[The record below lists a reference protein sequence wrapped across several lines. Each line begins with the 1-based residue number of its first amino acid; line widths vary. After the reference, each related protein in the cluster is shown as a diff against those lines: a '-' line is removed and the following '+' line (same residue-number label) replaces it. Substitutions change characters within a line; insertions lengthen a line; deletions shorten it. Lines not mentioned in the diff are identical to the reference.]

1 MQTRTI
7 GIVLIVIGLL
17 MMLYAG
23 FNYVTTKSMVDIG
36 PLQINKEENHSVQW
50 PPIVGVLLIAG
61 GIIIIGTNK
70 NKTV

>member
-1 MQTRTI
+1 
-7 GIVLIVIGLL
+7 L
-17 MMLYAG
+17 MMLYTG
-23 FNYVTTKSMVDIG
+23 FNYVTTKNMVDIG